1 MCNRANTMIIFLV
14 AVFLAGCMTP
24 EERQTQQEER
34 LLQIAESEDAEC
46 TSYGLKFGSPE
57 YGDCRVQLASIRA
70 RKQAMA
76 FGVWTQ
82 KMQAQQRRLT
92 ESQMQGR
99 FQSLKLGIVPP
110 LSVPS
115 NCWIYP
121 LGSMYHV
128 SCN

>member
-1 MCNRANTMIIFLV
+1 MRKRANTIIIFLV

-24 EERQTQQEER
+24 EERQAQQEE
-34 LLQIAESEDAEC
+34 LLLRIAEREDAEC

-76 FGVWTQ
+76 FSVWTQ
-82 KMQAQQRRLT
+82 KMQAQQH
-92 ESQMQGR
+92 SMQMQGR
-99 FQSLKLGIVPP
+99 FQSLNLGAVPP
-110 LSVPS
+110 LTVPT
-115 NCWIYP
+115 NCWVYP

-128 SCN
+128 DCN